1 MSTYINIVYYYIEIV
16 SVLLIKCFKVTNLSS
31 II

>member
-16 SVLLIKCFKVTNLSS
+16 SVLLIKCFKVANLSS